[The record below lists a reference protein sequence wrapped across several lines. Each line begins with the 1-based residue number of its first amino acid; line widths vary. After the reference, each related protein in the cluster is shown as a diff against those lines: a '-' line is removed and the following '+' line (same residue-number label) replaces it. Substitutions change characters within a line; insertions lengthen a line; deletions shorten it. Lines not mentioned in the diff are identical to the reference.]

1 MEIEKEI
8 IRGIHALAKKKL
20 MMSVTATAA
29 IAAACF
35 GAEEAEA
42 ASYKV
47 KSGDSLWKIAQKYNT
62 TVSQLKKTNNLSGDI
77 IFPKQVLETSK
88 KNSSTT
94 TSNSNSN
101 SGKNSGT
108 SSSSSK
114 S

>member
-1 MEIEKEI
+1 
-8 IRGIHALAKKKL
+8 
-20 MMSVTATAA
+20 
-29 IAAACF
+29 
-35 GAEEAEA
+35 
-42 ASYKV
+42 
-47 KSGDSLWKIAQKYNT
+47 
-62 TVSQLKKTNNLSGDI
+62 TVSQLEKTNNLSGDI

-114 S
+114 SGTYTVKSGDSLSAIAFKHNVSISDLMKWNNLNSTLIFPGNIFVVSK